1 MMNNHLDDFTS
12 SLYNQSV
19 FVRKE
24 SVVEGTVLLI
34 EDDLAKREALARRLQ
49 AEGIE
54 VIEAGDGATGLAK
67 AARFLPQ
74 AVIISTTLPD
84 TSGSEVARKLR
95 EVTRTQHIFLMLI
108 ADVDSHG
115 ERLSGLELGADDFVA
130 APVDPDEVMLRVR
143 NALRR
148 AGTSNA
154 VDPTTGLP
162 AIRLIQE
169 QLRRLLR
176 EASDNWALLRVHVT
190 GLDPYRERYGH
201 QRAAAFLREIGR
213 MLAQALDKDTVE
225 DDSLG
230 FSGNDDFIIITEP
243 QRVESLRAEMAR
255 AMEVLRRDYYADEE
269 RLAQHITVD
278 DRSYPLVGLK
288 VHVITPED
296 GPFYDVRSLSAA
308 LAAR

>member
-1 MMNNHLDDFTS
+1 
-12 SLYNQSV
+12 
-19 FVRKE
+19 
-24 SVVEGTVLLI
+24 VEGTVLLI
-34 EDDLAKREALARRLQ
+34 EDDAAKRSALSERLKAAQ
-49 AEGIE
+49 IE
-54 VIEAGDGATGLAK
+54 VIEAEKGGEGLSL
-67 AARFLPQ
+67 AARCLPQ
-74 AVIISTTLPD
+74 AVVISTTLPD
-84 TSGSEVARKLR
+84 MPGSEVAKRLR

-108 ADVDSHG
+108 ADADSHG
-115 ERLSGLELGADDFVA
+115 ERLNGLELGADDFVA

-162 AIRLIQE
+162 AIRLVEE
-169 QLRRLLR
+169 QLRRLLTQP
-176 EASDNWALLRVHVT
+176 EGNWALMRIHVT

-201 QRAAAFLREIGR
+201 QRAAELLRDIGR

-225 DDSLG
+225 DDFLG

-243 QRVESLRAEMAR
+243 QRVESLREEMTR
-255 AMEVLRRDYYADEE
+255 AMESIRRRYYDDDE
-269 RLAQHITVD
+269 RLAQQIVVD
-278 DRSYPLVGLK
+278 EESYPLVGLK

-308 LAAR
+308 LVAR